1 MPAGRH
7 PHGNKAEV
15 MLLKDVFCISES
27 GKVQDRRC
35 SCRSGEDETRFHWR
49 SVCERSAAAIERV
62 ERVGAEMLAASGSSF
77 YFEVTSRVSYW
88 GGSLPELSR
97 ATYAGGRPDDGW
109 EQRQDA
115 SGLVDLWAGTAP
127 AQGLAAV
134 VTKERLACLAV
145 WWEGEHGISMR
156 RAVRELLVGCLIAA
170 PRKKVLHKQRK
181 QDNWRPESEL
191 AAEGTADEQPDTAAA
206 EPEQQVEGGA
216 ETWLGGIND
225 AEKAAIAKK
234 EHDDQERLAACARA
248 LGFAPG
254 ENVAISETKSRYKSL
269 AKQLHPDKDWSDVS
283 TEAFKVLHTAQEA
296 PTEAR
301 RSDRPS
307 TPATT
312 DRDAATTRRPYGDG
326 ARLEPQQPPP
336 PSPPP
341 KAATT
346 AAEVRQVPPALRKWL
361 RTHMLGDGAGEALQ
375 SPQTAT
381 HGIFC
386 KVPIMHEALVA
397 GTNAAE
403 WSFGIDAVSSRDWVQ
418 EPWPHNVVVT
428 VEEEEQVSLDR
439 IIAKARQTERKGR
452 SVVLVVATSR
462 PWELLRKTSG
472 ARTLLRLPPEAYRL
486 ATQPGG
492 QTYQACGRMAMG
504 RLGQHT

>member
-1 MPAGRH
+1 
-7 PHGNKAEV
+7 
-15 MLLKDVFCISES
+15 
-27 GKVQDRRC
+27 
-35 SCRSGEDETRFHWR
+35 
-49 SVCERSAAAIERV
+49 
-62 ERVGAEMLAASGSSF
+62 
-77 YFEVTSRVSYW
+77 
-88 GGSLPELSR
+88 
-97 ATYAGGRPDDGW
+97 
-109 EQRQDA
+109 
-115 SGLVDLWAGTAP
+115 
-127 AQGLAAV
+127 
-134 VTKERLACLAV
+134 
-145 WWEGEHGISMR
+145 MR

-170 PRKKVLHKQRK
+170 PRKKAPHKQRK

-206 EPEQQVEGGA
+206 EPEQQLEGGA

-254 ENVAISETKSRYKSL
+254 ENVAASETKSRYKSL

-283 TEAFKVLHTAQEA
+283 TEAFQVLHTAQEA
-296 PTEAR
+296 LMSHLRKHGEVTAPAR
-301 RSDRPS
+301 LP
-307 TPATT
+307 PLIAMQQ
-312 DRDAATTRRPYGDG
+312 RRPYGDG

-336 PSPPP
+336 PPQPP

-375 SPQTAT
+375 SPLTAT

-418 EPWPHNVVVT
+418 EPWPHNVLVT
-428 VEEEEQVSLDR
+428 VEEEEQGSLDR

-462 PWELLRKTSG
+462 
-472 ARTLLRLPPEAYRL
+472 
-486 ATQPGG
+486 
-492 QTYQACGRMAMG
+492 
-504 RLGQHT
+504 